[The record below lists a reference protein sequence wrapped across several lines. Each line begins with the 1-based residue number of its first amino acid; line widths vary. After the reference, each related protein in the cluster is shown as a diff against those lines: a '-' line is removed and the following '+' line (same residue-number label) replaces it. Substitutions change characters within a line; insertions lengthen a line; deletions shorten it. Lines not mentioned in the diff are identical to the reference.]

1 MTLTRRLAYL
11 ALVLAYAQIVFGA
24 IVRITDS
31 GMGCGDHW
39 PKCNGLWFPPLDNTE
54 LVIEITHRWIA
65 AGLLVAILAL
75 VAAAYAQRHEG
86 GSGGRGGVLRMATV
100 AAALWLAPAILG
112 AVTVWL
118 DLPPLVVVAHLA
130 LAMALLGVLAVTV
143 IRAGGFGARTLQ
155 PDTADPPRGHPR
167 SARGAIAAAALAFV
181 VVIMGG
187 FTANIPGA
195 APACQGFPLCNGSV
209 ITEGAAQTIHWIHRL
224 LAFLL
229 TLHVLGMTMAA
240 PKRGPDPMS
249 RATVVLLTVIVA
261 QIVLA
266 AILVSTHLP
275 KVLQSTHQAVGTLVW
290 LSAVV
295 AAGLATRAA
304 ERSTVN
310 TLSTPRTLSTPSTL

>member
-1 MTLTRRLAYL
+1 MTLIRRLAYL
-11 ALVLAYAQIVFGA
+11 ALFLAYAQIVFGA
-24 IVRITDS
+24 VVRITDS

-65 AGLLVAILAL
+65 AGLLVATLAL
-75 VAAAYAQRHEG
+75 VAAAYAQRHQPG
-86 GSGGRGGVLRMATV
+86 IGGRGGVLRIASV

-118 DLPPLVVVAHLA
+118 DLPPLVVVGHLA

-143 IRAGGFGARTLQ
+143 IRAGGFGAMTLG
-155 PDTADPPRGHPR
+155 PDTVALR
-167 SARGAIAAAALAFV
+167 SARSALAAAGLAFV

-187 FTANIPGA
+187 FTANVPGA

-209 ITEGAAQTIHWIHRL
+209 ITAGAAPTIHWAHRL

-229 TLHVLGMTMAA
+229 TLHVFGMAMAA
-240 PKRGPDPMS
+240 RKRGPRVMS
-249 RATVVLLTVIVA
+249 RATTVLLTVIVG

-275 KVLQSTHQAVGTLVW
+275 KVLQSAHQAVGTLVW

-295 AAGLATRAA
+295 TAGLAARAA
-304 ERSTVN
+304 ERSTVS
-310 TLSTPRTLSTPSTL
+310 TLRTPRTLSTLSTL